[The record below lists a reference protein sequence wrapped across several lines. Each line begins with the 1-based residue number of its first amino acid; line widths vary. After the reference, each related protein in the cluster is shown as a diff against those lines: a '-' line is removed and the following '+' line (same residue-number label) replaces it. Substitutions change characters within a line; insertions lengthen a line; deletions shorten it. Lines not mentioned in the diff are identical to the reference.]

1 MLIASQTAISQSAP
15 LASVAIL
22 TAAPCA
28 KVPSNTAKKSYGPL
42 KPVYETNLA
51 PTASAAVRAACA
63 LSDFGSFQKPWYP
76 WAVYFPNA

>member
-1 MLIASQTAISQSAP
+1 MFIASQTAISQRAP

-22 TAAPCA
+22 TPAPCA

-63 LSDFGSFQKPWYP
+63 LSDSVSYTHLTLPTTPY
-76 WAVYFPNA
+76 V